1 MSRFCTGRGDIC
13 NKLHEE
19 RETIKR
25 QREKFLYYTTP
36 FDLFHEKKKK
46 KRKTNYNLRMHT
58 RILATLILIPSRLFI
73 IIYPIIKM
81 LNVYTWFTNVK
92 TFFPFFTKTR
102 YQTSCNTHGILLYY
116 LYITT
121 FISVFRSFRF
131 SNVSNLLHFLSF
143 K

>member
-1 MSRFCTGRGDIC
+1 MSRFCTGRGNIC

-36 FDLFHEKKKK
+36 FDLFHEKKK

-92 TFFPFFTKTR
+92 TFFSFFTKTR
-102 YQTSCNTHGILLYY
+102 YNTRGILLYY

>member
-19 RETIKR
+19 RRLKDNVRNFYIIRHRLTC
-25 QREKFLYYTTP
+25 FT
-36 FDLFHEKKKK
+36 KKKK

-92 TFFPFFTKTR
+92 TFFSFFTKTR
-102 YQTSCNTHGILLYY
+102 YNTRGILLYY

-131 SNVSNLLHFLSF
+131 SNVSKLLHFLSF

>member
-1 MSRFCTGRGDIC
+1 MSRFCTGRGNIC

-36 FDLFHEKKKK
+36 FDLFHEKKK

-92 TFFPFFTKTR
+92 TFFSFFTKTR
-102 YQTSCNTHGILLYY
+102 YQTSCNTHGTILLIYNHI
-116 LYITT
+116 YIGFSLVSFFQCIEAVAF
-121 FISVFRSFRF
+121 FIF
-131 SNVSNLLHFLSF
+131 
-143 K
+143 